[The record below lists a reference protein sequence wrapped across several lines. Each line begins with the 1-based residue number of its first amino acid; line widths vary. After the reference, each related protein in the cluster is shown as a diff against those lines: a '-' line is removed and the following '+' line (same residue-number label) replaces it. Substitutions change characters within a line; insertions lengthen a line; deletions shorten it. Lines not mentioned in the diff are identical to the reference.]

1 MTQKVIIK
9 ATNIA
14 PYGKGWQIN
23 AFVNGVETEATWYGV
38 GKEYAIGQAK
48 ATIETYGK
56 LNNEPYKAEDAI
68 FTEAQKTKS
77 IGSIRKGGCI
87 NDSSN

>member
-1 MTQKVIIK
+1 MKKVVIK

-23 AFVNGVETEATWYGV
+23 AFVDGVETEATWYGV
-38 GKEYAIGQAK
+38 AKEYAIRQAN

-68 FTEAQKTKS
+68 FTEAQRQKVLAQFEKVVA
-77 IGSIRKGGCI
+77 
-87 NDSSN
+87 

>member
-1 MTQKVIIK
+1 MAQKVIIK

-23 AFVNGVETEATWYGV
+23 AFVDGVETEGTWYGV
-38 GKEYAIGQAK
+38 NKEYAIRQAK
-48 ATIETYGK
+48 ATVENYGK

-68 FTEAQKTKS
+68 FSEAQ
-77 IGSIRKGGCI
+77 RKKVLAQF
-87 NDSSN
+87 

>member
-1 MTQKVIIK
+1 MKKVIIK

-23 AFVNGVETEATWYGV
+23 AFVDGVETEGTWYGV
-38 GKEYAIGQAK
+38 SKEYAVRQAN
-48 ATIETYGK
+48 ATIKTYGK

-68 FTEAQKTKS
+68 FSEAQRQRVLAQFK
-77 IGSIRKGGCI
+77 I
-87 NDSSN
+87 

>member
-23 AFVNGVETEATWYGV
+23 AFVDGVESESTFYGV
-38 GKEYAIGQAK
+38 SKEYAVRQAK
-48 ATIETYGK
+48 AAIETYGK
-56 LNNEPYKAEDAI
+56 LNCEPYKAEGAI
-68 FTEAQKTKS
+68 FSEAQRQKVLKQF
-77 IGSIRKGGCI
+77 KKAVA
-87 NDSSN
+87 

>member
-1 MTQKVIIK
+1 MKKVVIK

-23 AFVNGVETEATWYGV
+23 AFVDGVETEATFYGV
-38 GKEYAIGQAK
+38 AKEYAIRQAN
-48 ATIETYGK
+48 AIIENQGK

-68 FTEAQKTKS
+68 FTEAQRQKVLAQFEKAVA
-77 IGSIRKGGCI
+77 
-87 NDSSN
+87 

>member
-1 MTQKVIIK
+1 MKKVIIK

-23 AFVNGVETEATWYGV
+23 AFVDGVETETTWYGV
-38 GKEYAIGQAK
+38 SKEYAVRQAN

-68 FTEAQKTKS
+68 FSEAQRQRVLAQFK
-77 IGSIRKGGCI
+77 I
-87 NDSSN
+87 

>member
-1 MTQKVIIK
+1 MKKVIIK

-23 AFVNGVETEATWYGV
+23 AFVDGVETEATWYGV
-38 GKEYAIGQAK
+38 NKEYAIRQAN
-48 ATIETYGK
+48 ATIANYGK

-68 FTEAQKTKS
+68 FTEAQRQKVLAQFEKAVA
-77 IGSIRKGGCI
+77 
-87 NDSSN
+87 

>member
-1 MTQKVIIK
+1 MKKVIIK

-23 AFVNGVETEATWYGV
+23 AFVDGVETEGTWYGV
-38 GKEYAIGQAK
+38 GKEYAVRQAN

-56 LNNEPYKAEDAI
+56 LNNEPYKAQGAI
-68 FTEAQKTKS
+68 FSEAQRQKVLAQFK
-77 IGSIRKGGCI
+77 KAVA
-87 NDSSN
+87 

>member
-23 AFVNGVETEATWYGV
+23 AFVDGVETEGTWYGV
-38 GKEYAIGQAK
+38 GKEYAIRQAN

-68 FTEAQKTKS
+68 FTEAQRQKVLAQFEKVVA
-77 IGSIRKGGCI
+77 
-87 NDSSN
+87 

>member
-1 MTQKVIIK
+1 MKKVIIK

-23 AFVNGVETEATWYGV
+23 AFVDGVETEATFYGV
-38 GKEYAIGQAK
+38 GKEYAIRQAK
-48 ATIETYGK
+48 ATIENYGK

-68 FTEAQKTKS
+68 FSEAQRQKVLAQFK
-77 IGSIRKGGCI
+77 KAVA
-87 NDSSN
+87 

>member
-1 MTQKVIIK
+1 MAQKIIIK

-23 AFVNGVETEATWYGV
+23 AFVDGVETEATFYGV
-38 GKEYAIGQAK
+38 GKEYAIRQAK
-48 ATIETYGK
+48 ATIENYGK

-68 FTEAQKTKS
+68 FSEAQRQKVLAQFK
-77 IGSIRKGGCI
+77 KAVA
-87 NDSSN
+87 

>member
-1 MTQKVIIK
+1 MAQKVIIK

-23 AFVNGVETEATWYGV
+23 AFVDGVETEGTWYGV
-38 GKEYAIGQAK
+38 NKEYAIRQAK
-48 ATIETYGK
+48 ATVENYGK

-68 FTEAQKTKS
+68 FSEAQ
-77 IGSIRKGGCI
+77 RKKVLAQFEKVGA
-87 NDSSN
+87 